1 MLKQRGGQHTPD
13 RIEGLLV
20 AETSRFRG
28 VASSIFEKPAILL
41 GDGEGTIRA
50 DQEYEDCRKEK

>member
-13 RIEGLLV
+13 RIEDLLV

-28 VASSIFEKPAILL
+28 VVSSIFEKPAILL
-41 GDGEGTIRA
+41 GD
-50 DQEYEDCRKEK
+50 